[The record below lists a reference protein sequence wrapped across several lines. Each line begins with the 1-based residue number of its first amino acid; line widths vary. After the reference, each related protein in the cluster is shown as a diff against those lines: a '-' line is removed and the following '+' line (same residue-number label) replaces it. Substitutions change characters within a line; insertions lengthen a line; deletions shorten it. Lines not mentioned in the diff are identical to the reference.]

1 MKKIYGLTNTETEI
15 MELLWNADHKLSFRE
30 MLDYFTQVLHKD
42 WKKQTL
48 SSYLLNLQK
57 AGLIS
62 ADAAGKNYY
71 YYAACTKEEH
81 IHNWTRKLLAD
92 SFGNSL
98 GRFMAAFS
106 GGEKLSEKEAAELK
120 RYLEDESGELK

>member
-1 MKKIYGLTNTETEI
+1 MKKTYGLTNTETEI
-15 MELLWNADHKLSFRE
+15 MELLWKADHKMSFRE
-30 MLDYFTQVLHKD
+30 LLDYFTTELHKD

-48 SSYLLNLQK
+48 SSYLIALQK

-62 ADAAGKNYY
+62 ADASGKNYF

-81 IHNWTRKLLAD
+81 IHNWTKELLNQ

-106 GGEKLSEKEAAELK
+106 GGAKLSEKEVEELRK
-120 RYLEDESGELK
+120 YLEDTEE

>member
-30 MLDYFTQVLHKD
+30 MLDYFNQKLQKD

-48 SSYLLNLQK
+48 SSYLLTLQK

-71 YYAACTKEEH
+71 YYASCTKEEH
-81 IHNWTRKLLAD
+81 IHNWTKELLD
-92 SFGNSL
+92 QSFESSL
-98 GRFMAAFS
+98 GRFIAAFS
-106 GGEKLSEKEAAELK
+106 GGAKLSKKEAEELK
-120 RYLEDESGELK
+120 QYLEDADE